1 MDEAKTSIGLNLR
14 EIELKSE
21 YNTED
26 DDIVR
31 DLYRPC
37 FAASKRYSRA
47 VGYFRAN
54 IYREL
59 GVTSGGRVRIVCS
72 PNIPEPDEDAAR
84 EGYALRGKRSNQ
96 EKEASLV
103 HVLNAMSED
112 PDESDCLSMLRLLVE
127 CELLE
132 LYVAVRP
139 GGIYHRKIGVFRDH
153 ADNIVAFSGSGN
165 ETRSA
170 VGGIEDWGND
180 EEFDVYRSWGDDFES
195 SKALKKSEYLERLFG
210 GGTKHTRVRPLND
223 VEREVLARFRSHA
236 DLESCRQGARLRRP
250 AKEDLAT
257 KEWAFKP
264 RYYQTQA
271 IEAWNSAGRVGMLS
285 MATAT
290 GKTFTAL
297 FAISPL
303 VKAGRPIV
311 ILVPTKVLL
320 SQWYKEIRRFY
331 PGVPILLA
339 GGGYNW
345 KADNKKRV
353 FVSKTRRPR
362 IILSTMATASSDDFL
377 EFLGQA
383 ESPVLIADEAHR
395 IGSPGNRRILESIL
409 FEERLGLSATPE
421 RLFDSEG
428 QEALEKAFGTNP
440 VYNLP
445 IGARVKVLEDDPTEA
460 PIIGRFLSKYD
471 YYFEVVRLTPDEQQE
486 WDRRT
491 LEIRR
496 FYAKNRKSLE
506 HDNWNDA
513 IGGKLQHLLIQRA
526 RILKRAREKVD
537 CACKVVA
544 ERYPKN
550 GRWIV
555 YCEDGEQLR
564 SVTDAVRIN
573 NRRTP
578 VLTYYSGMNPTD
590 RDRTLQYF
598 EQQPCIIVSI
608 RCLDEGVDIP
618 NIDGAL
624 ILASSKN
631 PREYIQRRGRVL
643 RKSIGKRKATIV
655 DAIVLPSKGTEK
667 GENVMPIV
675 KGELARAWGFA
686 KFANNKEVS
695 HELWRIATEYGVDVS
710 SDALVSVQNNK
721 EVSM

>member
-1 MDEAKTSIGLNLR
+1 
-14 EIELKSE
+14 
-21 YNTED
+21 
-26 DDIVR
+26 
-31 DLYRPC
+31 
-37 FAASKRYSRA
+37 
-47 VGYFRAN
+47 
-54 IYREL
+54 
-59 GVTSGGRVRIVCS
+59 
-72 PNIPEPDEDAAR
+72 
-84 EGYALRGKRSNQ
+84 
-96 EKEASLV
+96 
-103 HVLNAMSED
+103 
-112 PDESDCLSMLRLLVE
+112 
-127 CELLE
+127 
-132 LYVAVRP
+132 
-139 GGIYHRKIGVFRDH
+139 
-153 ADNIVAFSGSGN
+153 
-165 ETRSA
+165 
-170 VGGIEDWGND
+170 
-180 EEFDVYRSWGDDFES
+180 
-195 SKALKKSEYLERLFG
+195 
-210 GGTKHTRVRPLND
+210 
-223 VEREVLARFRSHA
+223 
-236 DLESCRQGARLRRP
+236 
-250 AKEDLAT
+250 
-257 KEWAFKP
+257 
-264 RYYQTQA
+264 
-271 IEAWNSAGRVGMLS
+271 
-285 MATAT
+285 
-290 GKTFTAL
+290 
-297 FAISPL
+297 
-303 VKAGRPIV
+303 
-311 ILVPTKVLL
+311 
-320 SQWYKEIRRFY
+320 
-331 PGVPILLA
+331 
-339 GGGYNW
+339 
-345 KADNKKRV
+345 
-353 FVSKTRRPR
+353 
-362 IILSTMATASSDDFL
+362 MATASSDDFL

-537 CACKVVA
+537 CACKVVT

-675 KGELARAWGFA
+675 KGESLLTTKKSLMNCG
-686 KFANNKEVS
+686 
-695 HELWRIATEYGVDVS
+695 
-710 SDALVSVQNNK
+710 ALLRNMVLMSVQMRLSVCRTTRRCRC
-721 EVSM
+721 EVRGDAECPERDEQEEEEPSARRSSQGNPCFGDRESTGERQNALSISD